1 MQQALKKLAP
11 DDVYAYGEYVFGF
24 MPYPHHAEMID
35 FILDNIKAGKNCV
48 ILEPR
53 GHAKTTWADTILL
66 SYLIAKNSELR
77 VGLIS
82 NTARQAA
89 DFSRAIRWTYEANDR
104 FHDIFGNLVG
114 PAKWTDAEWIRRESR
129 LHGSKDVSMYATGA
143 GGAIISKR
151 FDVIL
156 CDDIIDEEN
165 VSNIDQME
173 KIENWFWKTL
183 KPCLAPGGSIIV
195 LGTRGGEG
203 DLYEHLIETKKWPSL
218 VKGAIRE
225 ENGRLYALWP
235 ELWTLERLEAEREDM
250 GSSLFACA
258 YLNDISGLMA
268 GNVFRRDWFQ
278 YFDTLDPDKYYRIR
292 MGVDLASSEKERA
305 DYTARVIVAEDEDY
319 NHYVLSYYRDK
330 RETGHREFVIDG
342 WNAFQQ
348 MERIIIE
355 SQQFQSTLVQNLL
368 DTTTLPV
375 VGRKADTDK
384 TTRARAVSA
393 RYEGHKVFH
402 HRSMKETEFETEL
415 LSFPK
420 GHDDLVDALGYAMDL
435 VGSRL
440 VFGSVA
446 R

>member
-1 MQQALKKLAP
+1 LQQALRKLAP
-11 DDVYAYGEYVFGF
+11 EDVYAYGEYVFGF
-24 MPYPHHAEMID
+24 LPYPHHVEMID
-35 FILDNIKAGKNCV
+35 FILGNIKAGKNCV

-195 LGTRGGEG
+195 LGTRWGEG

-225 ENGRLYALWP
+225 EDGRLYALWP